1 MKYRYIQGVLLTFV
15 AVAIQAQNINS
26 AYFME
31 DYKFRHAMN
40 PAFDNETNYI
50 SIPALGNIAVNTQGN
65 FGYEA
70 VVLPNPL
77 AGQPGQ
83 KSMTSFMNPYI
94 DNNTALSGFSTG
106 NNRVVGNVNV
116 SILSV
121 GFKGWGG
128 YNTIELNSKTSFG
141 VALPYEL
148 LEFAKNTQ
156 NNSYDI
162 GDISAGAMSYIEL
175 AFGHSRKITEK
186 LRLGA
191 KLKVLL
197 GVGRA
202 DLRME
207 NVKAELNGE
216 NRWLIQGNSKVDVS
230 IKNFRY
236 IEKNKDYKSEERGS
250 YRRVN
255 DIKVDKFGLNG
266 FGLAIDLGGVYTINQ
281 DWIVSAS
288 LLDIGFLS
296 WSNDVLARNINNQFE
311 FGGFHDASVTNKR
324 PGENGTFEH
333 QSDEYLDQ
341 IVDFINVQ
349 DQGDQGG
356 RMTGIGATVNIG
368 ASYNLPSYRKLT
380 FGLLSSTRLNG
391 DYSWTEARLSTN
403 WAPLKWL
410 NGDVNVAVSS
420 FTTSVGWLLNIH
432 PRGYN
437 FFIGMD
443 HILGKLSKEGIP
455 LTSNASINIG
465 MNITW

>member
-1 MKYRYIQGVLLTFV
+1 MKYRYIQGFLLTFM

-40 PAFDNETNYI
+40 PAFDNETNYF
-50 SIPALGNIAVNTQGN
+50 SIPALGNIAVNTRGN

-70 VVLPNPL
+70 VVLINPL

-106 NNRVVGNVNV
+106 NNRVIGNVNV
-116 SILSV
+116 SILST

-162 GDISAGAMSYIEL
+162 GDISAGAMSYVEL

-202 DLRME
+202 DLKME
-207 NVKAELNGE
+207 NVKAELNDE

-236 IEKNKDYKSEERGS
+236 IEENKDYKSDERGS

-296 WSNDVLARNINNQFE
+296 WSNDIMARNINNQFE
-311 FGGFHDASVTNKR
+311 FEGFHDASVTNKR
-324 PGENGTFEH
+324 PGENGTFEN

-341 IVDFINVQ
+341 IADFINVQ

-356 RMTGIGATVNIG
+356 RTTGIGATVNLG

-410 NGDVNVAVSS
+410 NGDINVAVSS

-455 LTSNASINIG
+455 LSSNASVNIG

>member
-1 MKYRYIQGVLLTFV
+1 MKYRYIQGFLLTFM

-40 PAFDNETNYI
+40 PAFDNETNYF
-50 SIPALGNIAVNTQGN
+50 SIPALGNIAVNTRGN

-70 VVLPNPL
+70 VVLINPL

-106 NNRVVGNVNV
+106 NNRVIGNVNV
-116 SILSV
+116 SILST

-162 GDISAGAMSYIEL
+162 GDISAGAMSYVEL

-202 DLRME
+202 DLKME
-207 NVKAELNGE
+207 NVKAELNDE

-236 IEKNKDYKSEERGS
+236 IEENKDYKTEGRGS
-250 YRRVN
+250 YRHVN

-296 WSNDVLARNINNQFE
+296 WSNDIMARNINNQFE
-311 FGGFHDASVTNKR
+311 FEGFHDASVTNKR
-324 PGENGTFEH
+324 PGENGTFEN

-341 IVDFINVQ
+341 IADFINVQ

-356 RMTGIGATVNIG
+356 RTTGIGATVNLG

-410 NGDVNVAVSS
+410 NGDINVAVSS

-455 LTSNASINIG
+455 LSSNASVNIG

>member
-1 MKYRYIQGVLLTFV
+1 MKYRYIQGILLTFM

-40 PAFDNETNYI
+40 PAFDNETNYF
-50 SIPALGNIAVNTQGN
+50 SIPALGNIAVNTRGN

-70 VVLPNPL
+70 VVLINPL

-106 NNRVVGNVNV
+106 NNRVIGNVNV
-116 SILSV
+116 SILST

-162 GDISAGAMSYIEL
+162 GDISAGAMSYVEL

-202 DLRME
+202 DLKME
-207 NVKAELNGE
+207 NVKAELNDE

-236 IEKNKDYKSEERGS
+236 IEENKDYKSDERGS

-296 WSNDVLARNINNQFE
+296 WSNDIMARNINNQFE

-324 PGENGTFEH
+324 PGENGTFEN

-341 IVDFINVQ
+341 IADFINVQ

-356 RMTGIGATVNIG
+356 RTTGIGATVNLG

-410 NGDVNVAVSS
+410 NGDINVAVSS

-455 LTSNASINIG
+455 LSSNASVNLG
-465 MNITW
+465 MSITW

>member
-1 MKYRYIQGVLLTFV
+1 MKYRYIQVVLLTFM

-31 DYKFRHAMN
+31 DYNFRHAMN

-50 SIPALGNIAVNTQGN
+50 SIPALGNIAVNTRGN

-106 NNRVVGNVNV
+106 NNRVVGNVNI
-116 SILSV
+116 SILSA

-141 VALPYEL
+141 VSLPYEL

-156 NNSYDI
+156 NRSYDI
-162 GDISAGAMSYIEL
+162 GDINAGAMSYIEL

-191 KLKVLL
+191 KLKVLV

-230 IKNFRY
+230 INNFRY
-236 IEKNKDYKSEERGS
+236 IS
-250 YRRVN
+250 
-255 DIKVDKFGLNG
+255 
-266 FGLAIDLGGVYTINQ
+266 
-281 DWIVSAS
+281 
-288 LLDIGFLS
+288 
-296 WSNDVLARNINNQFE
+296 
-311 FGGFHDASVTNKR
+311 
-324 PGENGTFEH
+324 
-333 QSDEYLDQ
+333 
-341 IVDFINVQ
+341 
-349 DQGDQGG
+349 
-356 RMTGIGATVNIG
+356 
-368 ASYNLPSYRKLT
+368 
-380 FGLLSSTRLNG
+380 
-391 DYSWTEARLSTN
+391 
-403 WAPLKWL
+403 
-410 NGDVNVAVSS
+410 
-420 FTTSVGWLLNIH
+420 
-432 PRGYN
+432 
-437 FFIGMD
+437 
-443 HILGKLSKEGIP
+443 
-455 LTSNASINIG
+455 
-465 MNITW
+465 

>member
-1 MKYRYIQGVLLTFV
+1 MKYRYILGFLLTIM
-15 AVAIQAQNINS
+15 AVAIHAQNLNS
-26 AYFME
+26 AYFIE

-106 NNRVVGNVNV
+106 NNRVIGNVNV
-116 SILSV
+116 SILST

-162 GDISAGAMSYIEL
+162 GDISAGAMSYVEL

-202 DLRME
+202 DLKME
-207 NVKAELNGE
+207 NVKAELNDE

-236 IEKNKDYKSEERGS
+236 IEENKDYKSDERGS

-296 WSNDVLARNINNQFE
+296 WSNDIMARNINNQFE
-311 FGGFHDASVTNKR
+311 FEGFHDASVTNKR
-324 PGENGTFEH
+324 PGENGTFEN

-341 IVDFINVQ
+341 IADFINVQ

-356 RMTGIGATVNIG
+356 RTTGIGATVNLG

-410 NGDVNVAVSS
+410 NGDINVAVSS

-455 LTSNASINIG
+455 LSSNASVNIG